1 MANKYSKTPYNIEM
15 SLIAIGV
22 NIKKVC
28 TNLWDVYIFER
39 DMPTKHKLQFS
50 GKPYVIGR
58 KYLDAINQ
66 TGGF

>member
-1 MANKYSKTPYNIEM
+1 MANKYSKTPCNIEM
-15 SLIAIGV
+15 SLISKDI

-39 DMPTKHKLQFS
+39 DMPIKHKLQFS
-50 GKPYVIGR
+50 GKPYVVGK
-58 KYLDAINQ
+58 KYLNAINQ